1 MLLADE
7 FFLIVHDDATGKP
20 RLNPGATGI
29 GLAAA
34 LLGELLLF
42 GRITVES
49 GELTIVDRRP
59 PPDALAHTVLDQ
71 LAGEAQHR
79 QIRLWIDFLRHG
91 AAGSVG
97 ERLARSGV
105 VRRHEFRR
113 LLRTTT
119 AYLPVDI
126 NAAAW
131 PATRLRALV
140 DRGEAAD
147 QADLALL
154 GLVGATNLTR
164 EVLWHG
170 RSEAQRLVDRL
181 LTDLTPPLRELVAH
195 TEAAV
200 GAAVLSHRQ

>member
-7 FFLIVHDDATGKP
+7 FFLIAHDDATGKP
-20 RLNPGATGI
+20 RLNPGTAGI

-42 GRITVES
+42 GRITLDS
-49 GELTIVDRRP
+49 AELTIVDRRP

-79 QIRLWIDFLRHG
+79 QIRLWIDFLRYG
-91 AAGSVG
+91 AAESVG
-97 ERLARSGV
+97 ERLARSGA
-105 VRRHEFRR
+105 VRRHEYRR
-113 LLRTTT
+113 MLRTTT

-131 PATRLRALV
+131 PGTRLRALV
-140 DRGEAAD
+140 DRDEPAD
-147 QADLALL
+147 QPDLTLL

-170 RSEAQRLVDRL
+170 RSEAQRRIDQL
-181 LTDLTPPLRELVAH
+181 LTNLAPPLRELVAH